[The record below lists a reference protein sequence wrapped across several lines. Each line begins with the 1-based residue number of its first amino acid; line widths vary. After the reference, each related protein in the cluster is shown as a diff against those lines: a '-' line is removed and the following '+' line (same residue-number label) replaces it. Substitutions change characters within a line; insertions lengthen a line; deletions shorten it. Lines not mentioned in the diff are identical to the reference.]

1 MKTKKLLLL
10 LTFSLLCVS
19 VKAQTL
25 SFDETVKYIN
35 DQISCCEK
43 DPDYRDLTVKAD
55 RDGKLT
61 VNGSAYKNLFVD
73 LNDIIKEPQTEQSY
87 IYYGNGHA
95 IRTNENF
102 NGKFVAIQDSKG
114 RKFFLTFNSM
124 TLATRVAK
132 AFAHLQSLCTPKA
145 KDPFDN

>member
-1 MKTKKLLLL
+1 MKTKKILLLITL
-10 LTFSLLCVS
+10 SLLCVS
-19 VKAQTL
+19 VKSQTL
-25 SFDETVKYIN
+25 TFDETVKYIN
-35 DQISCCEK
+35 DQISCCHQ
-43 DPDYRDLTVKAD
+43 DPSDREMTVKAD

-61 VNGSAYKNLFVD
+61 VNGGPYKNKFVD

-87 IYYGNGHA
+87 NYYGNGYT
-95 IRTNENF
+95 ITTNEND
-102 NGKFVAIQDSKG
+102 NGKFVSITDSKG
-114 RKFFLTFNSM
+114 RQFVLIFDSM